1 MKDLRPTRV
10 PQRTPLLEQTML
22 EQTMPEQTKPEQTKP
37 EQTKLEPLSRRE
49 SHRYFHHEHI
59 QSCR

>member
-22 EQTMPEQTKPEQTKP
+22 EQTMPEQTKPEQTK
-37 EQTKLEPLSRRE
+37 LEPLSRRE